1 MLKTWV
7 RHSFAACALPL
18 WLALQGPGACASPVQ
33 ATTDAGVA
41 VSLAELEHGALAAAP
56 SIRLAEAEQDLAVQR
71 TRAVQAGQGARL
83 FGGTGISASREAVTD
98 TLSRDYQRLNVQ
110 LGVRWPL
117 LGSRD
122 AQLRSVHE
130 AELAAQQGQVR
141 LRQARQD
148 AVQAVRQA
156 YVRHLRSAQRVHIA
170 QAFLSLQP
178 QAQAQLRHRRDAGVM
193 LDDERLPLL
202 GLFDAAQL
210 ARDSQRAQQA
220 SSLRELTRLT
230 NQPQSAVQTQ
240 PMVWPASCLHADAL
254 QEQADQHPSI
264 VLAQLELNTWNQVA
278 ATMQRTGL
286 ESSISMAQGFS
297 RDLGGPNGRNS
308 VVGVDFSMPLQ
319 WRAQRDATLAQIQ
332 REHARLE
339 SLLHLRRSEHQ
350 AQAAQAQAQWQLR
363 RTEMPRYLLALQA
376 AQEAVR
382 VASLRLEA
390 FDGDGYAR
398 LLKAQHALYQ
408 AAIQV
413 ADGAERLDLAAL
425 DLLALAAG
433 ECGSP
438 SPARQDDVAI
448 ALTALAALA
457 PTSTAAANRAVSSQG
472 LGWYIW
478 NGQALLNNPTR
489 LATLPQGSAR
499 ILLSFTAPQLR
510 ALTQPI
516 ERKRVTRLLAQAHA
530 RGLRVELLLG
540 EPTWVL
546 PSQRQGLLELLAS
559 LRSLPFDGLHLDL
572 ERSQLPLAQQPGWE
586 VAVVD
591 TLRAVHAAVAWPL
604 ALTTHYRE
612 LQAPDFAQRIHAAG
626 VTELVVMVYVSDPGR
641 ASDIAR
647 PLLRGPAGLRLAVAQ
662 SIERTLPPQESSFN
676 TGQAQALSR
685 WHQLSQA
692 LAPVPGFSGIV
703 VQSWDEF
710 IKARP

>member
-1 MLKTWV
+1 MLKTWM
-7 RHSFAACALPL
+7 RPSLATCALPL
-18 WLALQGPGACASPVQ
+18 CLALLSPGAWAAPAQ
-33 ATTDAGVA
+33 AIVPDAGT
-41 VSLAELEHGALAAAP
+41 SLAELENGALAAAP
-56 SIRLAEAEQDLAVQR
+56 SIRLAEAEQDLAAQR

-98 TLSRDYQRLNVQ
+98 TLRRDYQRLNVQ

-122 AQLRSVHE
+122 AQLRSMHE
-130 AELAAQQGQVR
+130 AELAVQQGQVR

-170 QAFLSLQP
+170 QAFLNVQP
-178 QAQAQLRHRRDAGVM
+178 QAQSQLRHRRESGVM

-230 NQPQSAVQTQ
+230 SQPQPAVQTQ
-240 PMVWPASCLHADAL
+240 AMAWPDACLQADAL
-254 QEQADQHPSI
+254 QAQADQHPSI
-264 VLAQLELNTWNQVA
+264 VLAQLELNTWSQVA
-278 ATMQRTGL
+278 ATMQRTWL
-286 ESSISMAQGFS
+286 ESSVSMAQGFS
-297 RDLGGPNGRNS
+297 RDIGGPNGRNS

-332 REHARLE
+332 SERTRLE
-339 SLLHLRRSEHQ
+339 SLLQVRRSEHQ

-363 RTEMPRYLLALQA
+363 RSEMPRYRLALQA

-382 VASLRLEA
+382 VASLRLDA
-390 FDGDGYAR
+390 FDGDGYAK
-398 LLKAQHALYQ
+398 LLKAHHALYQ

-413 ADGAERLDLAAL
+413 VDGAERLDLAEL
-425 DLLALAAG
+425 DVLALAAG
-433 ECGSP
+433 ECGSA
-438 SPARQDDVAI
+438 SPARQDDALL
-448 ALTALAALA
+448 ALTAMAPPSALVVKR
-457 PTSTAAANRAVSSQG
+457 TSSSTG

-478 NGQALLNNPTR
+478 SGQALLHNPAR
-489 LATLPQGSAR
+489 LTTLPQGSER

-510 ALTQPI
+510 ALTQPT
-516 ERKRVTRLLAQAHA
+516 ERKRLAQLVTRAHA
-530 RGLRVELLLG
+530 RGLRVALLLG

-546 PSQRQGLLELLAS
+546 SSQRQGLLDLLAS
-559 LRSLPFDGLHLDL
+559 LRSLPFDELHLDL
-572 ERSQLPLAQQPGWE
+572 ERSQLPLAQQPDWD

-591 TLRAVHAAVAWPL
+591 TLRALRAAVAWPL

-626 VTELVVMVYVSDPGR
+626 VTELIAMVYVSDPGR

-647 PLLRGPAGLRLAVAQ
+647 PLLHGPAGLRLAVAQ

-676 TGQAQALSR
+676 TGQAQALRR